1 MYIIAL
7 FGVLMVLFSAV
18 MVINPEY
25 WSNGIVRF
33 SEKAYFHPVEI
44 LSRLGFGVIFIVY
57 SEQTL
62 FPDVMLGIGYLLAA
76 VGSGLLIT
84 PPSRHRR
91 FAVWSVRKFK
101 RTFRPAGVISL
112 AFGAFIVYAA
122 LRGSGT

>member
-7 FGVLMVLFSAV
+7 FGILMVLFSAV
-18 MVINPEY
+18 MVIAPEY
-25 WSNGIVRF
+25 WSSGIVRF
-33 SEKAYFHPVEI
+33 SEKAYFHPFEI

-84 PPSRHRR
+84 PPSQHKR
-91 FAVWSVRKFK
+91 FAVWSAQKFK

-112 AFGAFIVYAA
+112 AFGVFIVYAA
-122 LRGSGT
+122 LRGSGA